1 MNFWKRI
8 AKKNR
13 IIIKVQGIPSLCNF
27 QFESHQNEIFK
38 NFITQEM
45 LKKGFLANNIV
56 YSSVAHSDKILK
68 KYFEFFEEVFENIK
82 NLDENEIVNL
92 KLKKNS
98 TISFRK

>member
-1 MNFWKRI
+1 MNFCKRI

-27 QFESHQNEIFK
+27 QFKSQHHEIYK

-56 YSSVAHSDKILK
+56 YSSISHSDKILK
-68 KYFEFFEEVFENIK
+68 KYFEYFEEVFENIN
-82 NLDENEIVNL
+82 NLNKDDIVNL
-92 KLKKNS
+92 KLKGNS

>member
-27 QFESHQNEIFK
+27 QFKNQYHEIYK

-56 YSSVAHSDKILK
+56 YSSISHSDKILK
-68 KYFEFFEEVFENIK
+68 KYFEYFEEVFENIN
-82 NLDENEIVNL
+82 NLNTDDIVNL
-92 KLKKNS
+92 KLKGNS